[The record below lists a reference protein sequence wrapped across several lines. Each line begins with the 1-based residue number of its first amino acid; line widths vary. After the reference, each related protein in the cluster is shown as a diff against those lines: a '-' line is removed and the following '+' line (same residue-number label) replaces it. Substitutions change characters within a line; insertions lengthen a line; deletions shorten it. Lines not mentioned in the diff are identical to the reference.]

1 MEKIYLDNAATTRV
15 DNRVFA
21 AMKPYFSNIY
31 GNASSLHSFGLEAK
45 HALENAREVIAQ
57 KIGAKHNEIIFT
69 SGATEADN
77 MAIRGV
83 AYANRERG
91 NHIITTSIEHPA
103 ILETCHFLETQ
114 GFQVSFLP
122 VDKKGI
128 IDIKKLK
135 DELSKKIILV
145 SIIFANNEI
154 GSIQPIES
162 IGRIIKTWNKE
173 HGTQIYFHTDA
184 VQAFTKININV
195 DKFNVDLLSLSA
207 HKIYGPKGVGALYIK
222 EGTKIEKIIHGGH
235 HEYNIR
241 PGTENVA
248 SIIGLAEATELFR
261 PESYKAIRTLRS
273 YLIKKVLKE
282 ISGSCLNGP
291 KEENV
296 LPNIANFTFKNV
308 EGEALML
315 LLDKE
320 GIAVSTGSACASSSL
335 ETSYVLRAI
344 GVPVEEAHGSLRI
357 SLGKDNTK
365 EEINYLVKILKKA
378 VKRLRKMNPLIK

>member
-45 HALENAREVIAQ
+45 HALENAREVIAK

-77 MAIRGV
+77 MAIRGI
-83 AYANRERG
+83 AYANREKG

-122 VDKKGI
+122 VDKKGLI
-128 IDIKKLK
+128 NIKKLK
-135 DELSKKIILV
+135 DELNKKTILV

-154 GSIQPIES
+154 GSVQLIES

-184 VQAFTKININV
+184 VQAFTKIDIDVN
-195 DKFNVDLLSLSA
+195 KFNVDLLSLSA

-241 PGTENVA
+241 PGTENVTG
-248 SIIGLAEATELFR
+248 IIGFAEAAKLFK
-261 PESYKAIRTLRS
+261 PKNYEAVKKLRLH
-273 YLIKKVLKE
+273 LIKKVLKE
-282 ISGSCLNGP
+282 ISGSYLNGP

-335 ETSYVLRAI
+335 EPSYVLRAI
-344 GVPVEEAHGSLRI
+344 GVPAEEAHGSLRI

-378 VKRLRKMNPLIK
+378 VKRLRKMNPIK

>member
-1 MEKIYLDNAATTRV
+1 MRKIYLDNAATTKT
-15 DNRVFA
+15 DNKVLT
-21 AMKPYFSNIY
+21 AMKPYFSDIY

-45 HALENAREVIAQ
+45 HALENARETIAQ
-57 KIGAKHNEIIFT
+57 KISAKHNEIIFT

-77 MAIRGV
+77 MAIRGI
-83 AYANRERG
+83 AYANREKG

-103 ILETCHFLETQ
+103 VMETCHFLETQ
-114 GFQVSFLP
+114 GFRVSFLP

-128 IDIKKLK
+128 IDIKKFK
-135 DELSKKIILV
+135 DELNKKTFLV

-154 GSIQPIES
+154 GSIQPIEE
-162 IGRIIKTWNKE
+162 IGRIIGKYNEKNSTN
-173 HGTQIYFHTDA
+173 IYFHTDA
-184 VQAFTKININV
+184 VQAFTKIDIDVN
-195 DKFNVDLLSLSA
+195 KFNLDLLSLSA

-222 EGTKIEKIIHGGH
+222 EGTKIEKIIRGGH
-235 HEYNIR
+235 HEYNLR

-248 SIIGLAEATELFR
+248 GIIGFAKAAKLFN
-261 PESYKAIRTLRS
+261 PESYKTIRALRG
-273 YLIKKVLKE
+273 YLINEVLKE
-282 ISGSCLNGP
+282 ISGSYLNGP
-291 KEENV
+291 KDKNA

-335 ETSYVLRAI
+335 ESSYVLRAI
-344 GVPVEEAHGSLRI
+344 GIPNEESHGSLRI

-365 EEINYLVKILKKA
+365 EEIDYMVKMLKKSIE
-378 VKRLRKMNPLIK
+378 RLRKMNPIK

>member
-1 MEKIYLDNAATTRV
+1 MKRVYFDNAATTRV
-15 DNRVFA
+15 DKRVSA
-21 AMKPYFSNIY
+21 AMEPYFSDIY

-45 HALENAREVIAQ
+45 HALEDAREIIAQ
-57 KIGAKHNEIIFT
+57 KIGAKHSEIIFT

-77 MAIRGV
+77 MAIRGI
-83 AYANRERG
+83 AYANREKG
-91 NHIITTSIEHPA
+91 NHIITTLIEHPA
-103 ILETCHFLETQ
+103 VMETCRFLEAQ
-114 GFQVSFLP
+114 GFRVSFLP

-128 IDIKKLK
+128 INVKKLK
-135 DELSKKIILV
+135 DELNEKTILV

-154 GSIQPIES
+154 GSIQPIEE
-162 IGRIIKTWNKE
+162 IGRIIRKYNEKNDAS
-173 HGTQIYFHTDA
+173 IYFHTDA
-184 VQAFTKININV
+184 VQAFTKIYINV
-195 DKFNVDLLSLSA
+195 NKFNLDLISLSA

-222 EGTKIEKIIHGGH
+222 EGTKIEKIIRGGH

-248 SIIGLAEATELFR
+248 GITGLAKAVELFK
-261 PESYKAIRTLRS
+261 PESYRAIRVLRN
-273 YLIKKVLKE
+273 YLINEVLKE
-282 ISGSCLNGP
+282 ISSSYLNGP
-291 KEENV
+291 KDKNA

-335 ETSYVLRAI
+335 EPSYVLRAI
-344 GVPVEEAHGSLRI
+344 GVPVEESHGSLRI

-365 EEINYLVKILKKA
+365 EEIDYIIKILKKS
-378 VKRLRKMNPLIK
+378 VTRLRKMNPIK

>member
-45 HALENAREVIAQ
+45 HALENAREVIAK

-77 MAIRGV
+77 MAIRGI
-83 AYANRERG
+83 AYANREKG

-122 VDKKGI
+122 VDKKGLI
-128 IDIKKLK
+128 NIKKLK
-135 DELSKKIILV
+135 DELNKKTILV

-154 GSIQPIES
+154 GSVQLIES

-173 HGTQIYFHTDA
+173 HGAQIYFHTDA
-184 VQAFTKININV
+184 VQAFTKIDIDVN
-195 DKFNVDLLSLSA
+195 KFNVDLLSLSA

-241 PGTENVA
+241 PGTENVTG
-248 SIIGLAEATELFR
+248 IIGFAEAAKLFK
-261 PESYKAIRTLRS
+261 PKNYEAVKKLRLH
-273 YLIKKVLKE
+273 LIKKVLKE
-282 ISGSCLNGP
+282 ISGSYLNGP

-335 ETSYVLRAI
+335 EPSYVLRAI
-344 GVPVEEAHGSLRI
+344 GVPAEEAHGSLRI

-378 VKRLRKMNPLIK
+378 VKRLRKMNPIK

>member
-45 HALENAREVIAQ
+45 HALENAREVIAK

-77 MAIRGV
+77 MAIRGI
-83 AYANRERG
+83 AYANREKG

-122 VDKKGI
+122 VDKKGLI
-128 IDIKKLK
+128 NIKKLK
-135 DELSKKIILV
+135 DELNKKTILV

-154 GSIQPIES
+154 GSVQLIES

-184 VQAFTKININV
+184 VQAFTKIDIDVN
-195 DKFNVDLLSLSA
+195 KFNLNLLSLSA

-241 PGTENVA
+241 PGTENVTG
-248 SIIGLAEATELFR
+248 IIGFAEAAKLFK
-261 PESYKAIRTLRS
+261 PKNYEAVKKLRLH
-273 YLIKKVLKE
+273 LIKKVLKE
-282 ISGSCLNGP
+282 ISGSYLNGP

-335 ETSYVLRAI
+335 EPSYVLRAI
-344 GVPVEEAHGSLRI
+344 GVPAEEAHGSLRI

-378 VKRLRKMNPLIK
+378 VKRLRKMNPIK